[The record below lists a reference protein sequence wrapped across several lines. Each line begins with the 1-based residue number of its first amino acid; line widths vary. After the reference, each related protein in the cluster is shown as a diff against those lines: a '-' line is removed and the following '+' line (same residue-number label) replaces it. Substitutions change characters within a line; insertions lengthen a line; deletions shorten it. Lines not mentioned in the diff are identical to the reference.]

1 MTSASNPPLDLPGNQ
16 DIRIIGPRSS
26 GKTAFM
32 AALAYWPNAD
42 PDSPIQSVDPYDNAS
57 GDLIGMARDILAD
70 GRELAST
77 DAGEN
82 ADSLPIYTL
91 LITLKPR
98 LLNHP
103 IPALKNK
110 SIRIQVSCREYPGEI
125 IKDLRNISS
134 SNSLL
139 DSYLDDC
146 ATASSLLLLI
156 DGTAKQSDK
165 DYAQALENLQKQ
177 LSDRLSLD
185 TARLRNYRIAV
196 VFSKCEQAEVR
207 VYWKNINNFA
217 NLKFPAVQTVVNKW
231 RTLWGC
237 STNYF
242 FCSAFGTKGINPQ
255 PNFKIRNRDKNG
267 IYGVI
272 DNPKVW
278 RPLGLVAPLYW
289 IQTGQEDPRL
299 KI

>member
-1 MTSASNPPLDLPGNQ
+1 MTSASNLPLDLPGNQ

-26 GKTAFM
+26 GKTTFM

-42 PDSPIQSVDPYDNAS
+42 PNSPIQSVDPYDNAS
-57 GDLIGMARDILAD
+57 GELIGMARDILAD
-70 GRELAST
+70 GRPLPST
-77 DAGEN
+77 DPGDN

-98 LLNHP
+98 FLNHP
-103 IPALKNK
+103 VAVLKNK
-110 SIRIQVSCREYPGEI
+110 SIRMQVSCREYPGEI

-139 DSYLDDC
+139 NSYLDDC

-156 DGTAKQSDK
+156 DGTANKSDK

-185 TARLRNYRIAV
+185 PSKLRNYRIAV
-196 VFSKCEQAEVR
+196 VFTKCEQAQVR
-207 VYWKNINNFA
+207 VYWKNINNFVDF
-217 NLKFPAVQTVVNKW
+217 KFPEIKTVINKW
-231 RTLWGC
+231 RSLWGC

-242 FCSAFGTKGINPQ
+242 FCSAVGTKGINPQ
-255 PNFKIRNRDKNG
+255 PNFKITNRDKDG
-267 IYGVI
+267 VYGVI
-272 DNPKVW
+272 DNPRVW
-278 RPLGLVAPLYW
+278 RPLALVAPLYW

>member
-1 MTSASNPPLDLPGNQ
+1 MTNASNLPLDLPSSQ

-26 GKTAFM
+26 GKTTFM
-32 AALAYWPNAD
+32 AALAYSPNAD
-42 PDSPIQSVDPYDNAS
+42 PNSPIQSVDPYDNAARELT
-57 GDLIGMARDILAD
+57 DMARDILAD

-77 DAGEN
+77 DGGDN

-98 LLNHP
+98 FLNHP
-103 IPALKNK
+103 IAAAKNK

-156 DGTAKQSDK
+156 DGTANKSDK

-185 TARLRNYRIAV
+185 TARLKNYRIAV
-196 VFSKCEQAEVR
+196 VFTKCEQAQVR
-207 VYWKNINNFA
+207 VYWKNINNFL
-217 NLKFPAVQTVVNKW
+217 NWKFPEVQTVVNKW
-231 RTLWGC
+231 RSLWGC

-255 PNFKIRNRDKNG
+255 PNFKLRNRDKNG
-267 IYGVI
+267 VYGVI

>member
-1 MTSASNPPLDLPGNQ
+1 MTSAFNPPVDLPGNQ
-16 DIRIIGPRSS
+16 DIRIIGPRGS
-26 GKTAFM
+26 GKTVFM

-42 PDSPIQSVDPYDNAS
+42 PNTPIQSVDPYDNAS
-57 GDLIGMARDILAD
+57 GELIGMARDILAD
-70 GRELAST
+70 GRQLPPT
-77 DAGEN
+77 DPGQN
-82 ADSLPIYTL
+82 ADSLPIHTL

-103 IPALKNK
+103 IAALKNK

-125 IKDLRNISS
+125 LQDLRNISS
-134 SNSLL
+134 SSSLL
-139 DSYLDDC
+139 NSYLDDC

-156 DGTAKQSDK
+156 DGTANKSDK

-185 TARLRNYRIAV
+185 TTRLRNYRIAV
-196 VFSKCEQAEVR
+196 VFTKCEQAQLR
-207 VYWKNINNFA
+207 SYWKDINNFV
-217 NLKFPAVQTVVNKW
+217 NWKFPAVQTVVNKW

-255 PNFKIRNRDKNG
+255 PNFKINVRNKDG
-267 IYGVI
+267 TYGVI